1 MKLEYKLQKTKHLLP
16 YEKREPSINTM
27 DKGYHQEFLVQH
39 DMSSRCVVTYNRLSY
54 NIYHGA
60 V

>member
-27 DKGYHQEFLVQH
+27 DKGYHREFLVKH
-39 DMSSRCVVTYNRLSY
+39 DMS
-54 NIYHGA
+54 
-60 V
+60 